1 MAEDPPEEPSS
12 MIRRRR
18 AFTLG
23 AAAAAAPFAV
33 AWGQQ
38 DAAAGWPSRP
48 VTILVPFVAG
58 GPSDIV
64 ARVIA
69 QHMGQTVSQPVVVE
83 NRPGANGEVAARL
96 LARAQ
101 PDGHTLLVGSIGVF
115 AINAALRPNLG
126 YNPLAFTPIT
136 LAVTTPNVLVVNP
149 GKVPATDLRGVIEWL
164 RQNRGRTSYST
175 SGVGSSDQMTMELFK
190 QITGTDPTHVPYAG
204 GAAAA
209 TDLIAGNVE
218 LSFQNLGTV
227 AGHIQGGRLRP
238 IVVTS
243 RERHPLLPDVP
254 TALEAGLQDFV
265 VTSWQALM
273 GPPDMPAPLVRRVH
287 ALAVEALRKPE
298 ARQRLEQI
306 GFTVVANSPE
316 EYAAFQ
322 REEVER
328 WRRVIQ
334 TAGITPD

>member
-1 MAEDPPEEPSS
+1 M
-12 MIRRRR
+12 
-18 AFTLG
+18 
-23 AAAAAAPFAV
+23 
-33 AWGQQ
+33 
-38 DAAAGWPSRP
+38 
-48 VTILVPFVAG
+48 
-58 GPSDIV
+58 

-69 QHMGQTVSQPVVVE
+69 QYGGQGLSQPVVAE
-83 NRPGANGEVAARL
+83 NRAGANGEVAGRL

-126 YNPLAFTPIT
+126 YDPLAFTPT
-136 LAVTTPNVLVVNP
+136 TPAVTTPNVLAGNP
-149 GKVPATDLRGVIEWL
+149 EKVPATDLAGVIAWL
-164 RQNRGRTSYST
+164 PPNRGRTSYST

-190 QITGTDPTHVPYAG
+190 QLTGTDPAHVPYAG

-209 TDLIAGNVE
+209 TDLIAGNVQ

-243 RERHPLLPDVP
+243 AERHPVLPEVP
-254 TALEAGLQDFV
+254 TAVEAGLRDFV

-273 GPPDMPAPLVRRVH
+273 GPPGMARSLVERI
-287 ALAVEALRKPE
+287 AAAATAALRHPE
-298 ARQRLEQI
+298 GRQRLEQI
-306 GFTVVANSPE
+306 GFSVVASSPE

-322 REEVER
+322 RAEIGR
-328 WRRVIQ
+328 WRGVIQ
-334 TAGITPD
+334 AAGIRPE